1 MEDESKKLL
10 EFVRSR
16 KSVRKFIFSKIFK
29 ETINEILEF
38 GRWAPSGRNSQ
49 PWRVHVVQHSGTKKL
64 LAEHTKY
71 GGLIE
76 SAYVNFVVFLDLE
89 RSYDRVKCIQSI
101 GAFMQNLL
109 LGIHAQPDLGAVWIG
124 NILEK
129 KEEVNKLFKLSEDAF
144 ELMGVIAVGEIDP
157 AGGKL
162 IEGIRERR
170 ALEEFVE
177 WY

>member
-1 MEDESKKLL
+1 MEEESNKLL

-16 KSVRKFIFSKIFK
+16 KSVRKFIFSKIFR

-76 SAYVNFVVFLDLE
+76 SAYVNFVVFLDLK
-89 RSYDRVKCIQSI
+89 RSYDRVKCIQAI
-101 GAFMQNLL
+101 GAFIENLL
-109 LGIHAQPDLGAVWIG
+109 LGVHAQPDLGAVWIG
-124 NILEK
+124 NILEN
-129 KEEVNKLFKLSEDAF
+129 KEKVNKLFKLDEKDY
-144 ELMGVIAVGEIDP
+144 ELMAVIAVGEIDP

>member
-1 MEDESKKLL
+1 MENDSKNFL

-16 KSVRKFIFSKIFK
+16 KSVRKFISSKINR

-38 GRWAPSGRNSQ
+38 GRWAPSGKNRQ
-49 PWRVHVVQHSGTKKL
+49 PWRVHIVLHEGTKKL

-71 GGLIE
+71 GGVIE
-76 SAYVNFVVFLDLE
+76 SAFVNFVVFLDLKLC
-89 RSYDRVKCIQSI
+89 YDRVKDIQAI

-109 LGIHAQPDLGAVWIG
+109 LGVHAQPDLGAVWIG

-129 KEEVNKLFKLSEDAF
+129 KEGVSKLFKLSEDAF
-144 ELMGVIAVGEIDP
+144 ELMGVIAVGETDP

-162 IEGIRERR
+162 IEGMRERR
-170 ALEEFVE
+170 ALEDFVE